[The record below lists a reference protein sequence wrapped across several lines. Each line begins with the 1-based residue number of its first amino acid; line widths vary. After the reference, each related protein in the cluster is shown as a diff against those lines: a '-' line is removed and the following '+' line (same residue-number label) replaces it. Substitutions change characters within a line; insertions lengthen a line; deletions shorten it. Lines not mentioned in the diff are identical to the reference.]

1 MSLSEWA
8 RLLRFLDQLPELFA
22 QVADHESRV
31 KGLEDRMT
39 TSESVITRI
48 DAVTTAMGTDV
59 GTLRQKLADL
69 TAAVQSGNQAA
80 VSSALDA
87 LAPSI
92 ANLEAMETT
101 LHALGSDP
109 ANPVPPDAPT
119 EPAVDPSASGAAT
132 ESSADVTAATE
143 AQASADTTTDS
154 SGASG

>member
-1 MSLSEWA
+1 MTLTEWG
-8 RLLRFLDQLPELFA
+8 RLLLSLDQLPELFA
-22 QVADHESRV
+22 QVSAQEIRL

-48 DAVTTAMGTDV
+48 DAVTSALGTDV
-59 GTLRQKLADL
+59 GTLRQKFADL
-69 TAAVQSGNQAA
+69 AAAVTSGNAAA
-80 VSSALDA
+80 VSAAMDA
-87 LAPSI
+87 LSPSI

-119 EPAVDPSASGAAT
+119 APAVDPNASEA
-132 ESSADVTAATE
+132 SADVTAATE

-154 SGASG
+154 SGATG